1 MKFFWFQFQ
10 NWIKANFTLSYRVC
24 RQNLSI
30 YIFEAQKK
38 ARNVYRVRDRNKK
51 HKHTHIKY
59 KPWRK
64 LGQILRGRCTRAS
77 RVPRESIAGRGPW
90 PMGTARWC
98 PPEKHG
104 WQFHS
109 APSVEEIALPPLNW
123 VGVLRAMKGR
133 RAGVDSLDGIHE
145 DKKRKRAEATHA
157 PLSSFPFQFS
167 CCPDKFNR
175 VLIFVGDAVSKWFP
189 ADRRRDALLSTA
201 PSPSSIKIRRRGEPW
216 VSFQSVM
223 SPPTIQRGRSRCRF
237 CTTLVLVA
245 ERLTTKFIL
254 GCCTWVWCLAEGINL
269 SFSKRYDRNDSEL
282 YYGKERRL
290 LSFALDIIGDNF

>member
-1 MKFFWFQFQ
+1 MDKFFGADVREPLEFHVSQLLGEDRGRWAQLGDVHLKNTVDSSIRLQ
-10 NWIKANFTLSYRVC
+10 VSKKSRYH
-24 RQNLSI
+24 LSI
-30 YIFEAQKK
+30 EWEYCERWKGGGRAWIRWMEFTKTK
-38 ARNVYRVRDRNKK
+38 SGNGRKP
-51 HKHTHIKY
+51 HTR
-59 KPWRK
+59 PF
-64 LGQILRGRCTRAS
+64 
-77 RVPRESIAGRGPW
+77 
-90 PMGTARWC
+90 
-98 PPEKHG
+98 PP
-104 WQFHS
+104 F
-109 APSVEEIALPPLNW
+109 
-123 VGVLRAMKGR
+123 
-133 RAGVDSLDGIHE
+133 
-145 DKKRKRAEATHA
+145 
-157 PLSSFPFQFS
+157 LSNFPAAA

-201 PSPSSIKIRRRGEPW
+201 PSPSSIKIRRRSEPW